1 MLKHILDPLTK
12 CRRRERVY
20 LWYTNKKEKKTFP
33 VLCIAYYG
41 SEWVQPCPVGHGRTT
56 CQIIGW
62 LVYVW
67 CRRWPEIERGILRRG
82 SAGRRGIQRASSGA
96 VGRHSAL
103 APGGR
108 RNDRR
113 IGEALLFSFTG
124 DPLDSNNER
133 EGIEKAGQAERS
145 EPLLPCTFPHCT
157 AAAAIRGELL
167 LRGGVVVVV
176 VLRRRR
182 VRQTTDR
189 PPDRPVVCRWAWA
202 SFSFCGRSAGSPPW
216 QRARSNGQQPCMRL
230 RSAAHQLRSL
240 GGSMRNRSNP
250 WTDAA
255 RDVTDARASRA
266 RARAGVAGCVL
277 CARVACVWR
286 HDKLVLLAQRQQ
298 RPVRL
303 ALASSVLSG

>member
-1 MLKHILDPLTK
+1 
-12 CRRRERVY
+12 VY

-133 EGIEKAGQAERS
+133 EGIEKRGRQRGRS
-145 EPLLPCTFPHCT
+145 RCCPALSHT
-157 AAAAIRGELL
+157 A
-167 LRGGVVVVV
+167 
-176 VLRRRR
+176 LRRRR
-182 VRQTTDR
+182 FAASSCSAASSSSCDGDGSVKPPIAR
-189 PPDRPVVCRWAWA
+189 P
-202 SFSFCGRSAGSPPW
+202 SCGVSCHMITSQPLPW
-216 QRARSNGQQPCMRL
+216 L
-230 RSAAHQLRSL
+230 RSPFVAGRPSPL
-240 GGSMRNRSNP
+240 
-250 WTDAA
+250 AA
-255 RDVTDARASRA
+255 REIKRPAAVYALEIRRASTPIPWVGQCGTGRTHGLTPRA
-266 RARAGVAGCVL
+266 M
-277 CARVACVWR
+277 
-286 HDKLVLLAQRQQ
+286 
-298 RPVRL
+298 
-303 ALASSVLSG
+303 